1 MAHVLSLRDDYT
13 GDDLSGLARSTDS
26 AKQARRLLARSLIYD
41 GSPRSE
47 AARHGGV
54 GVQTVRDWVL
64 RFNASGADGLLDR
77 TSPGTPPRLNAAR
90 RRALARMVE
99 DGPTP
104 YLHGVV
110 RWRLRDL
117 AAWIDDEFG
126 VSLVETTVGRTLYA
140 MGYRKLSA
148 RPRHH
153 AQDPEAMKAFKK
165 TSPPEWRKSATASRQ
180 TRI

>member
-1 MAHVLSLRDDYT
+1 MAT
-13 GDDLSGLARSTDS
+13 AT
-26 AKQARRLLARSLIYD
+26 
-41 GSPRSE
+41 E
-47 AARHGGV
+47 
-54 GVQTVRDWVL
+54 
-64 RFNASGADGLLDR
+64 LDR

>member
-13 GDDLSGLARSTDS
+13 GDDLRGLARSTDS
-26 AKQARRLLARSLIYD
+26 AKQARRLLALSLIYD

-64 RFNASGADGLLDR
+64 RFNASGADGLQDR

-90 RRALARMVE
+90 RRALARMVD

-110 RWRLRDL
+110 RVWQGRHRL
-117 AAWIDDEFG
+117 AARTG
-126 VSLVETTVGRTLYA
+126 VANRGRARVFLIYPWPYPA
-140 MGYRKLSA
+140 CLKKLAHS
-148 RPRHH
+148 
-153 AQDPEAMKAFKK
+153 
-165 TSPPEWRKSATASRQ
+165 
-180 TRI
+180 

>member
-1 MAHVLSLRDDYT
+1 MAYVLSLRDDYT
-13 GDDLSGLARSTDS
+13 GDDLRGLARSTDS
-26 AKQARRLLARSLIYD
+26 AKQARRLLALSLIYD

-77 TSPGTPPRLNAAR
+77 TASRPGPGSH
-90 RRALARMVE
+90 E
-99 DGPTP
+99 G
-104 YLHGVV
+104 
-110 RWRLRDL
+110 
-117 AAWIDDEFG
+117 I
-126 VSLVETTVGRTLYA
+126 
-140 MGYRKLSA
+140 
-148 RPRHH
+148 
-153 AQDPEAMKAFKK
+153 KK

>member
-13 GDDLSGLARSTDS
+13 GDDLRGLARSTDS
-26 AKQARRLLARSLIYD
+26 AKQARRLLVLSLIYD

-90 RRALARMVE
+90 RRALARSIKPA
-99 DGPTP
+99 GI
-104 YLHGVV
+104 L
-110 RWRLRDL
+110 
-117 AAWIDDEFG
+117 
-126 VSLVETTVGRTLYA
+126 
-140 MGYRKLSA
+140 
-148 RPRHH
+148 PR
-153 AQDPEAMKAFKK
+153 
-165 TSPPEWRKSATASRQ
+165 
-180 TRI
+180 I